1 MRVNHLYE
9 NSDGGKLVSWVITW
23 RYDTKHGYNNDKG
36 VRNQNKLKLI
46 FKFQGHIPAFKKLQ
60 AKTCGG
66 GG

>member
-1 MRVNHLYE
+1 M
-9 NSDGGKLVSWVITW
+9 TW
-23 RYDTKHGYNNDKG
+23 RYNTKHGHNNDKG